1 MKKDRKQ
8 RHWRWKGMLCAGL
21 ATGLCACGAQ
31 TVEEVKESSVAVV
44 EQEETESFVDKMDRS
59 DEGYELVWQDEFEGD
74 SLDLTK
80 WSYQYGTGAEYGLD
94 GWGNSEEEYYTDRPE
109 NVRVEDGKL
118 ILTAI
123 KEEEAY
129 EQKPYTSGRIRTVS
143 DEETLFAT
151 TYGRI
156 EARIRMPEG
165 EGIWPAF
172 WMLPVDE
179 TIYGG
184 WAASGE
190 IDIMEAKGRLPGQI
204 GGTLHYGQ
212 VWPNNTYKTQDYFFP
227 AGTDITDFHLYTLE
241 WGPDEMRWLVDDEC
255 YFTMDQWYAQ
265 GKFSATEY
273 ASPAPYDVPFY
284 IIFDLA
290 VGGTFDPEADLTKAQ
305 FPSSMEVDFVR
316 VYHKTEGYEVKKEQA
331 AEDRKDEEG
340 YTHYASEYADG
351 QFITDPEFSTMN
363 TGAIKDTDNDV
374 VPTSKDWQFA
384 VGNFGGDATAAV
396 EELEQGKFAR
406 IDIASGGNQSYA
418 VQLIQHLPIVEGYTY
433 EVTFDAKAS
442 EKRSIVVSPSGDGDN
457 AWKKY
462 ASFDVNVGTEVENY
476 SYTFKMYGVTDPT
489 ARLEF
494 NLGLSIG
501 SIWIGNVQVR
511 VVATEGGVDT
521 DCVKKPLNGGNRIYN
536 GTFDQGADRLAYWHA
551 EDLEVTVPDYTMD
564 EQGKEDFSRWAELSA
579 AGENPCLYQRGI
591 PIEGGKN
598 YVVRFDLQG
607 EADNRI
613 VATLTG
619 SDGTV
624 YLEETCEYISN
635 SGEQH
640 FEYRIAPTDGVLD
653 EGAVFSITMPD
664 GGDIWLDNVRI
675 GVVNK

>member
-212 VWPNNTYKTQDYFFP
+212 VWPNNTYKP
-227 AGTDITDFHLYTLE
+227 
-241 WGPDEMRWLVDDEC
+241 R
-255 YFTMDQWYAQ
+255 
-265 GKFSATEY
+265 
-273 ASPAPYDVPFY
+273 
-284 IIFDLA
+284 IIFSRRERIL
-290 VGGTFDPEADLTKAQ
+290 
-305 FPSSMEVDFVR
+305 R
-316 VYHKTEGYEVKKEQA
+316 I
-331 AEDRKDEEG
+331 
-340 YTHYASEYADG
+340 
-351 QFITDPEFSTMN
+351 FIST
-363 TGAIKDTDNDV
+363 
-374 VPTSKDWQFA
+374 
-384 VGNFGGDATAAV
+384 
-396 EELEQGKFAR
+396 R
-406 IDIASGGNQSYA
+406 
-418 VQLIQHLPIVEGYTY
+418 
-433 EVTFDAKAS
+433 
-442 EKRSIVVSPSGDGDN
+442 
-457 AWKKY
+457 
-462 ASFDVNVGTEVENY
+462 
-476 SYTFKMYGVTDPT
+476 
-489 ARLEF
+489 
-494 NLGLSIG
+494 
-501 SIWIGNVQVR
+501 
-511 VVATEGGVDT
+511 
-521 DCVKKPLNGGNRIYN
+521 
-536 GTFDQGADRLAYWHA
+536 
-551 EDLEVTVPDYTMD
+551 
-564 EQGKEDFSRWAELSA
+564 
-579 AGENPCLYQRGI
+579 
-591 PIEGGKN
+591 
-598 YVVRFDLQG
+598 
-607 EADNRI
+607 
-613 VATLTG
+613 
-619 SDGTV
+619 
-624 YLEETCEYISN
+624 
-635 SGEQH
+635 
-640 FEYRIAPTDGVLD
+640 
-653 EGAVFSITMPD
+653 
-664 GGDIWLDNVRI
+664 
-675 GVVNK
+675 